1 MMEQANIDTS
11 PLSMQEWNQKVG
23 LRHLARIKELFKKDP
38 DEEFERRLE
47 SLSRGKTKGIIYYAA
62 GIKKDSHER
71 KFRELEYH
79 ERKAVRKAALD
90 LWVDLNSIP
99 KDLL

>member
-1 MMEQANIDTS
+1 MEQINSDDS

-23 LRHLARIKELFKKDP
+23 LRHLSRVKELFKRDP

-47 SLSRGKTKGIIYYAA
+47 SLSKGRTKGIIYYVA
-62 GIKKDSHER
+62 GIKKDRHDE

>member
-1 MMEQANIDTS
+1 MTEQANIDAS
-11 PLSMQEWNQKVG
+11 PLVMQEWNQKVG
-23 LRHLARIKELFKKDP
+23 LRHLERIKELFKKDP

-71 KFRELEYH
+71 TFRELEYY
-79 ERKAVRKAALD
+79 ERKAVRKATLD
-90 LWVDLNSIP
+90 LWFDLNSIP

>member
-1 MMEQANIDTS
+1 MGQTNTDES

-23 LRHLARIKELFKKDP
+23 LRHLDRIKELFKKDP

-79 ERKAVRKAALD
+79 ERKSVRKAALD

>member
-1 MMEQANIDTS
+1 M
-11 PLSMQEWNQKVG
+11 
-23 LRHLARIKELFKKDP
+23 
-38 DEEFERRLE
+38 
-47 SLSRGKTKGIIYYAA
+47 GKTKGIIYYAA
-62 GIKKDSHER
+62 GIKKNSHER

-79 ERKAVRKAALD
+79 ERKAVRKATLD

>member
-1 MMEQANIDTS
+1 MTEQTNTDES
-11 PLSMQEWNQKVG
+11 PLVMHEWNQKIG
-23 LRHLARIKELFKKDP
+23 LRHLDRIKELFKKDP

-47 SLSRGKTKGIIYYAA
+47 SLSMGKTKGIIYYAA
-62 GIKKDSHER
+62 GIKKNSHER

-79 ERKAVRKAALD
+79 ERKAVRKATLD

>member
-1 MMEQANIDTS
+1 MEHSNTNES

-23 LRHLARIKELFKKDP
+23 LRHLDRIKELFKKDP
-38 DEEFERRLE
+38 DEELERRLE

-62 GIKKDSHER
+62 GIKKDSHNK

-79 ERKAVRKAALD
+79 ERRAVRKAALD

>member
-1 MMEQANIDTS
+1 MGQINTDES
-11 PLSMQEWNQKVG
+11 PLTMQEWNQKVG
-23 LRHLARIKELFKKDP
+23 LRHLDRIKELFKKDP

-62 GIKKDSHER
+62 GIKKDSH
-71 KFRELEYH
+71 K
-79 ERKAVRKAALD
+79 RKAVRKAALD
-90 LWVDLNSIP
+90 LWIDLNSIP

>member
-1 MMEQANIDTS
+1 MMEQANIDAS

-62 GIKKDSHER
+62 GIKKDSMIE
-71 KFRELEYH
+71 
-79 ERKAVRKAALD
+79 
-90 LWVDLNSIP
+90 NSENWNIT
-99 KDLL
+99 KEKQYGKRL